1 MATTARVLREDKF
14 KSNFSPDTLAKIN
27 TKSRITH
34 AELLQLRRIH
44 EDDNYRKVYHNS
56 HTSNSLATSF
66 LQKLKKIKP
75 HLSFSQLL
83 KKIRPK
89 KNNDLVILGTTPD
102 TTPDTTPPKLGGYNS
117 QKYKKPNILKK
128 QPKKLNKM
136 KKQPKKPNILKI
148 KAKKPIKLKH

>member
-1 MATTARVLREDKF
+1 MATNARVLPEDKF
-14 KSNFSPDTLAKIN
+14 KSKFSPNTLAKIN
-27 TKSRITH
+27 TQSRITP

-44 EDDNYRKVYHNS
+44 EENKYRKVYHNS

-75 HLSFSQLL
+75 SLSFSQLL

-117 QKYKKPNILKK
+117 QKYKK
-128 QPKKLNKM
+128 LNKM